1 MPHRTRLRTPLFVR
15 PGAPAARLRATSSSE
30 QRLQR
35 PHLRAPHA
43 ASRRGSPKPAT
54 SATPATNERRPHRQ
68 ASRLSASSPA
78 AAWRTCPHDSAL
90 SASSPAAA
98 WRTFPHDSA
107 TGTCKVFQLNQFF
120 LPYFFL
126 ASFHPLLDTVLAH
139 RQSSPHQAQLLAPSS
154 FVFFVVVDSSTDLS
168 LAHAA
173 APTCL
178 VYPTCFP
185 PFCDPSL
192 FPFPKQRTR
201 PRPSARRRL
210 QRGAGGLAPAEQRF
224 LLSRRRFHYSESPT
238 LPFLRAVLVP
248 INKNRSS
255 GKRGRRE

>member
-1 MPHRTRLRTPLFVR
+1 MGCAAGFVPHRTRLRTPLFVR
-15 PGAPAARLRATSSSE
+15 PGALAARQRATSSSE
-30 QRLQR
+30 RRQRR

-43 ASRRGSPKPAT
+43 VPRRGSPTPAT
-54 SATPATNERRPHRQ
+54 SATPTTNALRPRQQ

-78 AAWRTCPHDSAL
+78 AEWRTCPHDSA
-90 SASSPAAA
+90 
-98 WRTFPHDSA
+98 
-107 TGTCKVFQLNQFF
+107 TGTLQSLPTEPVFPALF
-120 LPYFFL
+120 LHGFIP
-126 ASFHPLLDTVLAH
+126 PLLDTVLAH
-139 RQSSPHQAQLLAPSS
+139 RQSSPQAQLLAPSS
-154 FVFFVVVDSSTDLS
+154 FVFFFVVDSSTDLS